1 MVALYTQILK
11 FIFGIMLVV
20 GCVGAGVA
28 FRYIRRRLILPVKQ
42 FQEEIKTGDILENYQ
57 GNTGI
62 EEIDE
67 AGKKIGV
74 LSNENI
80 RLQMK
85 VYEEQV
91 HRQEMELDYMSLK
104 IRPHFFI
111 NCLNSM
117 YVMAQLGR
125 MEEIQRLSIYVS
137 DYLRGILPSGMR
149 FVRLDEELQL
159 VDNYLEIQKI
169 MRGTG
174 FLVRSHIEILK
185 FRRYRYRHLW
195 KTA

>member
-74 LSNENI
+74 LSYLC
-80 RLQMK
+80 R
-85 VYEEQV
+85 
-91 HRQEMELDYMSLK
+91 
-104 IRPHFFI
+104 
-111 NCLNSM
+111 
-117 YVMAQLGR
+117 
-125 MEEIQRLSIYVS
+125 VS
-137 DYLRGILPSGMR
+137 V
-149 FVRLDEELQL
+149 F
-159 VDNYLEIQKI
+159 
-169 MRGTG
+169 
-174 FLVRSHIEILK
+174 
-185 FRRYRYRHLW
+185 
-195 KTA
+195 